1 MKREKKETPSFA
13 ALYPSIAWFVES
25 QGYITLGRDEDSFD
39 PVFVRALD
47 MGGIVWEGK
56 YEYKSVDNALRAL
69 EKGLD
74 KWSKEVGLDE

>member
-1 MKREKKETPSFA
+1 MTPKKKQTPSFTE
-13 ALYPSIAWFVES
+13 LYPTIAWFVES

-56 YEYKSVDNALRAL
+56 KQYESAEQALRDL

-74 KWSKEVGLDE
+74 KWSKEVGLDK